1 MATDVYERIRHNAKF
16 NELVARRSRF
26 AWTLSAIV
34 LGVYF
39 TFVFVVAFAP
49 KLLATPLAAGMT
61 TTVAIPI
68 GVGMVVFFWL
78 LTGLYVRRANSDFDV
93 VNKEI
98 VKEAMK

>member
-1 MATDVYERIRHNAKF
+1 MTTDVYARIRHNAKF

-34 LGVYF
+34 LGIYF

-93 VNKEI
+93 INREI